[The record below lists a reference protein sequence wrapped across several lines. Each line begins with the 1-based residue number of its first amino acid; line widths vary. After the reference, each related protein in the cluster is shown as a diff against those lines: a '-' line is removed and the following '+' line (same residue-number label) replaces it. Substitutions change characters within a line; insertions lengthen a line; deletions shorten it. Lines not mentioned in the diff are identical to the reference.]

1 MKLSPVQE
9 KFILHWG
16 EMGTRWGVNR
26 TVAQVHALLY
36 LWPTPLNAEQIT
48 ELLGVA
54 RSNVSGCIRELQ
66 SWGIIETVTMLG
78 DRRDYFRTFSDV
90 WEGFRI
96 ILDER
101 KKREI
106 DPTLAMLN
114 QCLAEL
120 DQQKRPDPHTK
131 DRILAMHDFMESMS
145 RWYLHLRAL
154 PLSAVKQFIKTG
166 SKLSKLLKTG

>member
-1 MKLSPVQE
+1 MQLTPVQE

-48 ELLGVA
+48 DLLGVA
-54 RSNVSGCIRELQ
+54 RSNVSSCIKELQ
-66 SWGIIETVTMLG
+66 SWGIIETVSMLG
-78 DRRDYFRTFSDV
+78 DRRDYFGTFTDV
-90 WEGFRI
+90 WEGFRL

-106 DPTLAMLN
+106 DPTLAMLQ
-114 QCLAEL
+114 QCIAEL
-120 DQQKRPDPHTK
+120 EAQKEPDPHTK
-131 DRILAMHDFMESMS
+131 DRIMAMYDFMDAMS
-145 RWYLHLRAL
+145 RWYLQFRAL
-154 PLSAVKQFIKTG
+154 PLAAVRQFIKAG
-166 SKLSKLLKTG
+166 SKLSKIIRSG